1 MISQTEH
8 YGDYT
13 VVLITDTG
21 ISHQTGNKQ
30 NQDAVG
36 FTSIGDDYV
45 VAVSDGVGSCKMAEL
60 GSNAAVAAAKNVFS
74 TIKANNLAMEITEIV
89 NQLVLEW
96 KGLLQ
101 YNNPDDCCATLKAA
115 MKFGNKMMLFSI
127 GDGLLSVSSGE
138 LQITAPQDSCFFSN
152 QTMCLH
158 SAVMGSDFWTSV
170 FSLDLSIPYVV
181 FACTDGVSNGIREG
195 REMDLVRNI
204 ETEIPGDQ
212 LRKELEDLVEE
223 LSDYSSDDKT
233 VGVVK
238 YERTN
243 AESDR

>member
-8 YGDYT
+8 YEDCT

-21 ISHQTGNKQ
+21 ISHKTENAQ
-30 NQDAVG
+30 NQDSVG
-36 FTSIGDDYV
+36 FIVIDDDYV
-45 VAVSDGVGSCKMAEL
+45 IGVSDGVGSCKMAEV
-60 GSNAAVAAAKNVFS
+60 GSMAAVAAVKNVFS
-74 TIKANNLAMEITEIV
+74 AIKANNWEIEVTEIA
-89 NQLVLEW
+89 NQIVLKW
-96 KGLLQ
+96 KELLQ
-101 YNNPDDCCATLKAA
+101 NNNPDDCCATLKAA
-115 MKFGNKMMLFSI
+115 MKFGNRMMLFSI
-127 GDGLLSVSSGE
+127 GDGLLSVSSDE
-138 LQITAPQDSCFFSN
+138 LQIIAPQESCFFAN

-181 FACTDGVSNGIREG
+181 FACTDGVSNGIQEG
-195 REMDLVRNI
+195 KEMDLVRNI
-204 ETEIPGDQ
+204 ETEISGDQ
-212 LRKELEDLVEE
+212 LQKELEDFIED
-223 LSDYSSDDKT
+223 LSRYSSDDKT